1 MCFTSIYFCV
11 ILFLTERGDKMNI
24 GERIRLLRKNE
35 LKMTQ
40 DDFASKIDI
49 SRSNI
54 GNIEIGRIAVTERI
68 IASICREFSVNDEW
82 LRTGNGEMLVPLT
95 RNQLITDFTAD
106 LIMEDNTFKK
116 RLVEALAKLDESEWE
131 VLEKLA
137 DSLIK
142 KD

>member
-1 MCFTSIYFCV
+1 
-11 ILFLTERGDKMNI
+11 MNI

-68 IASICREFSVNDEW
+68 IASICREFSVNEEW
-82 LRTGNGEMLVPLT
+82 LRTGNGEMFVPLT

-116 RLVEALAKLDESEWE
+116 RLVEALAKLDENEWE

-137 DSLIK
+137 ESLIK

>member
-1 MCFTSIYFCV
+1 
-11 ILFLTERGDKMNI
+11 MNI
-24 GERIRLLRKNE
+24 GERIRHLRKNE

-68 IASICREFSVNDEW
+68 ISSICREFNVNEEW
-82 LRTGNGEMLVPLT
+82 LRTGEGEMFVPLT
-95 RNQLITDFTAD
+95 KNQLITEFAAN
-106 LIMEDNTFKK
+106 LVMEDNTFKK
-116 RLVEALAKLDESEWE
+116 RLFEALAKLNESEWE

>member
-1 MCFTSIYFCV
+1 
-11 ILFLTERGDKMNI
+11 MNI
-24 GERIRLLRKNE
+24 AERIRHLRKNE

-68 IASICREFSVNDEW
+68 IASICREFSVNEEW
-82 LRTGNGEMLVPLT
+82 LRTGNGEMFVPLT
-95 RNQLITDFTAD
+95 RNQLITDFASD

-137 DSLIK
+137 ESLTK

>member
-1 MCFTSIYFCV
+1 
-11 ILFLTERGDKMNI
+11 MNI

-68 IASICREFSVNDEW
+68 IASICREFSVNEEW
-82 LRTGNGEMLVPLT
+82 LRTGNGEMFVPLT
-95 RNQLITDFTAD
+95 RDQLITDFAAD

-137 DSLIK
+137 ESLIK
-142 KD
+142 KRLGVPLA

>member
-1 MCFTSIYFCV
+1 
-11 ILFLTERGDKMNI
+11 MNI
-24 GERIRLLRKNE
+24 GERIRHLRKNE

-68 IASICREFSVNDEW
+68 IASICREFNVSEEW
-82 LRTGNGEMLVPLT
+82 LRTGNGEMFIPLT
-95 RNQLITDFTAD
+95 RDQLITDFAAD

-116 RLVEALAKLDESEWE
+116 RLVEALAKLDENEWE

-137 DSLIK
+137 ESLIK

>member
-1 MCFTSIYFCV
+1 
-11 ILFLTERGDKMNI
+11 MNI
-24 GERIRLLRKNE
+24 GERIRHLRKNE

-54 GNIEIGRIAVTERI
+54 GNIEIGRIAVTERT
-68 IASICREFSVNDEW
+68 IASICREFNVNEEW
-82 LRTGNGEMLVPLT
+82 LRTGEGEMFLPLT
-95 RNQLITDFTAD
+95 KNQLITEFAAD
-106 LIMEDNTFKK
+106 LVMEDNTFKK
-116 RLVEALAKLDESEWE
+116 RLFEALAKLNESEWE

>member
-68 IASICREFSVNDEW
+68 IASICREFSVNEEW
-82 LRTGNGEMLVPLT
+82 LRTGNGEMFVPLT

-137 DSLIK
+137 ESLIK

>member
-1 MCFTSIYFCV
+1 
-11 ILFLTERGDKMNI
+11 MNI

-68 IASICREFSVNDEW
+68 IASICREFSVNEEW
-82 LRTGNGEMLVPLT
+82 LRTGNGEMFVPLT
-95 RNQLITDFTAD
+95 RNQLITDFATD

-116 RLVEALAKLDESEWE
+116 RLVEALAKLDENEWE

-137 DSLIK
+137 ESLIK

>member
-1 MCFTSIYFCV
+1 
-11 ILFLTERGDKMNI
+11 MNI
-24 GERIRLLRKNE
+24 GERIRHLRKNE

-68 IASICREFSVNDEW
+68 ISSICREFNVSEEW
-82 LRTGNGEMLVPLT
+82 LRTGNGEMFVPLT
-95 RNQLITDFTAD
+95 RNQLITDFVSN
-106 LIMEDNTFKK
+106 LIMEDDTFKK
-116 RLVEALAKLDESEWE
+116 RLVEALVKLDESEWE

-137 DSLIK
+137 ESLIK

>member
-68 IASICREFSVNDEW
+68 IASICREFSVNEEW
-82 LRTGNGEMLVPLT
+82 LRTGNGEMFVPLT
-95 RNQLITDFTAD
+95 RDQLITDFAAD

-137 DSLIK
+137 ESLIK

>member
-1 MCFTSIYFCV
+1 
-11 ILFLTERGDKMNI
+11 MNI
-24 GERIRLLRKNE
+24 GERIRHLRKNE

-68 IASICREFSVNDEW
+68 IASICREFNVSEEW
-82 LRTGNGEMLVPLT
+82 LRTGNGEMFVPLK

-137 DSLIK
+137 ESLIK

>member
-1 MCFTSIYFCV
+1 
-11 ILFLTERGDKMNI
+11 MNI
-24 GERIRLLRKNE
+24 GERIRHLRKNE

-68 IASICREFSVNDEW
+68 IASICREFGVNEEW
-82 LRTGNGEMLVPLT
+82 LRTGNGEMFIPLT
-95 RNQLITDFTAD
+95 RDQLIKGFAAD

-137 DSLIK
+137 ENLIK